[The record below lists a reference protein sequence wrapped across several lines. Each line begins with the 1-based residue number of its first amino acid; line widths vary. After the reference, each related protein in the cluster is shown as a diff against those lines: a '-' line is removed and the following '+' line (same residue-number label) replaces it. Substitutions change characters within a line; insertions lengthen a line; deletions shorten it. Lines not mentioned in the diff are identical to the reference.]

1 MRREYLI
8 PNTVAIELLQDVYY
22 YIDSWFYEYIL
33 AVDILNAKSGCD
45 YIKNSDDINRLKQ
58 AHSSWKTSGYI
69 RVVIDKDVKY
79 YPEFKDRDELSKDF
93 EEFNT
98 DVPWSIGNRK
108 DIEKIMFIIEKNIEY
123 IKKKKKKKK

>member
-1 MRREYLI
+1 MKREYLI

-33 AVDILNAKSGCD
+33 AVDILNANSGCD
-45 YIKNSDDINRLKQ
+45 YYIKNSNDINRLEQ
-58 AHSSWKTSGYI
+58 AHSLWKTSGYI
-69 RVVIDKDVKY
+69 RVVVDKDVKY

-98 DVPWSIGNRK
+98 DVPWSKGNKK
-108 DIEKIMFIIEKNIEY
+108 DIEKIKSIIEKYEI
-123 IKKKKKKKK
+123 

>member
-33 AVDILNAKSGCD
+33 AVDIFNAKSSCD
-45 YIKNSDDINRLKQ
+45 YIKKRDDINRLKQ
-58 AHSSWKTSGYI
+58 AHLSWKTSGYI
-69 RVVIDKDVKY
+69 RVVVDKDVKY

-98 DVPWSIGNRK
+98 DVPWSKGNRK
-108 DIEKIMFIIEKNIEY
+108 DIEEIMFIIEKYRI
-123 IKKKKKKKK
+123 

>member
-1 MRREYLI
+1 MKCEYLI

-33 AVDILNAKSGCD
+33 AVDILNANSGCD
-45 YIKNSDDINRLKQ
+45 YYIKNSNDINRLEQ
-58 AHSSWKTSGYI
+58 AHSLWKTSGYI
-69 RVVIDKDVKY
+69 RVVVDKDVKY

-98 DVPWSIGNRK
+98 DVPWSKGNKK
-108 DIEKIMFIIEKNIEY
+108 DIEKIKSIIEKYEI
-123 IKKKKKKKK
+123 

>member
-22 YIDSWFYEYIL
+22 YIDSWFCEYIL

-69 RVVIDKDVKY
+69 RVVIDKNVKY

-98 DVPWSIGNRK
+98 DVPWSKGNIK
-108 DIEKIMFIIEKNIEY
+108 DIEEIMFIIEKYRI
-123 IKKKKKKKK
+123 